1 MITVNQILQA
11 KGISEVWTATPNE
24 QVREVL
30 QMLIERKIGAL
41 PVVEGGKLVGIISE
55 RDYIRKVAL
64 SDTLSLDSPVSQ
76 IMTSR
81 VVVVSPSE
89 SLDNCMALMT
99 DKRVRH
105 LPVLDGD
112 KLVGIISIGDLVKNI
127 ISDQEF
133 RISQLEKYITGS
145 VQ

>member
-11 KGISEVWTATPNE
+11 KGITEVWTATPDE
-24 QVREVL
+24 SVRDVL

-41 PVVEGGKLVGIISE
+41 PVVDGGKLVGIISE

-64 SDTLSLDSPVSQ
+64 SKELSLESPVSQ
-76 IMTSR
+76 IMTSQ
-81 VVVVSPSE
+81 VMIISPSE

-112 KLVGIISIGDLVKNI
+112 KLIGIVSIGDLVKNI

-133 RISQLEKYITGS
+133 RIAQLENYITGS
-145 VQ
+145 V

>member
-1 MITVNQILQA
+1 MITVKQILQA
-11 KGISEVWTATPNE
+11 KGITEVWTVAPDAL
-24 QVREVL
+24 VRDVL

-41 PVVEGGKLVGIISE
+41 PVVDSGKLVGIISE

-64 SDTLSLDSPVSQ
+64 SDTLSLESPVSQ
-76 IMTSR
+76 IMTGR
-81 VVVVSPSE
+81 VVVVTPAE

-112 KLVGIISIGDLVKNI
+112 RLIGIVSIGDLVKNI

-133 RISQLEKYITGS
+133 RIAQLENYITGS
-145 VQ
+145 V